1 MSVQKKFRRK
11 INVDDTQYVW
21 YVSPD
26 DESPYNVLN
35 IISDD
40 KCVILSVPLNV
51 GKDYIINKGRSFQ
64 GQRSSGNWERYLL
77 PVSVEK
83 EITQKFINQ
92 LRQSVVKFLKKKK
105 NKSSAWHPFLY
116 SLYSFLQIALS

>member
-83 EITQKFINQ
+83 EITPS
-92 LRQSVVKFLKKKK
+92 LV
-105 NKSSAWHPFLY
+105 SAIIRWAVNGTEAVAVEWDGKDFPL
-116 SLYSFLQIALS
+116 